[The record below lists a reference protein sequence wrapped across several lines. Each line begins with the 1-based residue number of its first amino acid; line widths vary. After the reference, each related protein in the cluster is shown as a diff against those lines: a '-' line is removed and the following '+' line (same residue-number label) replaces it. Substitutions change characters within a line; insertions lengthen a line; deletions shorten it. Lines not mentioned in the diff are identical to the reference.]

1 MALCLLRLAFM
12 RPNCHISERVKGC
25 CDVCG
30 NWPNR
35 LHMPEE
41 MHGWYCAACCP
52 ACKAQP
58 FAQPQP
64 QAQQPQSDRPED
76 PASSQAA

>member
-1 MALCLLRLAFM
+1 M

-25 CDVCG
+25 CDICG

-41 MHGWYCAACCP
+41 LHGWYCAACCP

-58 FAQPQP
+58 IAEPQPQP
-64 QAQQPQSDRPED
+64 EPLTVEHEHAD
-76 PASSQAA
+76 QAA

>member
-1 MALCLLRLAFM
+1 MELLALGLLNFPPM

-41 MHGWYCAACCP
+41 LHGWYCAACCP
-52 ACKAQP
+52 ACKADAV
-58 FAQPQP
+58 AQQQP
-64 QAQQPQSDRPED
+64 QAEQQPQEHD
-76 PASSQAA
+76 QAA

>member
-1 MALCLLRLAFM
+1 M

-25 CDVCG
+25 CDICG
-30 NWPNR
+30 NWPNH

-41 MHGWYCAACCP
+41 LHGWYCSKCCP

-58 FAQPQP
+58 IAKPQP
-64 QAQQPQSDRPED
+64 EALADQA
-76 PASSQAA
+76 SQAA

>member
-1 MALCLLRLAFM
+1 M

-58 FAQPQP
+58 IAQPQP
-64 QAQQPQSDRPED
+64 QPQPEEQPAD
-76 PASSQAA
+76 PASQAA